1 MCSAKEILQITIRDL
16 CNVVWTDGLLVTLFA
31 LAVSLSQ
38 SLEQMKTIFPLCR
51 VVNRN
56 DAELEK

>member
-1 MCSAKEILQITIRDL
+1 MCSAKEILLITIRDL